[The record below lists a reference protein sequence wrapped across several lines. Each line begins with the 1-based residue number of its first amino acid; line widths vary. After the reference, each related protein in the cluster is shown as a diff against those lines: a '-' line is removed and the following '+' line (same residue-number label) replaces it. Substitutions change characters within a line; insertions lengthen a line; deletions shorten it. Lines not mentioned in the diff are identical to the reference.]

1 MIFLETIP
9 IIPLKISYKWKDLI
23 LQTLKY
29 ASAYVKE
36 HKEEFIAKVRTNA
49 SIQQIDIYLKFVR
62 KLDVPMSE
70 LTPEHWKEGECK
82 RKKRAWNRTC
92 MRSKYEK
99 EKAAKAKKESEESA

>member
-36 HKEEFIAKVRTNA
+36 HKEEFIAKVRANA
-49 SIQQIDIYLKFVR
+49 SIQKIDIYLKFVG

-70 LTPEHWKEGECK
+70 LTPEHWKEEERK

-99 EKAAKAKKESEESA
+99 KKAAKAKKESEKSA

>member
-9 IIPLKISYKWKDLI
+9 IIPLKFSYKWKDLI

-36 HKEEFIAKVRTNA
+36 HKEEFIAKVRANA
-49 SIQQIDIYLKFVR
+49 SIQKIDIYLKFVG

-70 LTPEHWKEGECK
+70 LTPEHWKEEELK

-99 EKAAKAKKESEESA
+99 KKAAKAKKESEEST

>member
-36 HKEEFIAKVRTNA
+36 HKEEFIAKVRANA
-49 SIQQIDIYLKFVR
+49 SIQQIDIYLKFVG

-70 LTPEHWKEGECK
+70 LTPEHWKEEERK
-82 RKKRAWNRTC
+82 RKSGNNREQKVYFFLDKF
-92 MRSKYEK
+92 RRKSYNKD
-99 EKAAKAKKESEESA
+99 A